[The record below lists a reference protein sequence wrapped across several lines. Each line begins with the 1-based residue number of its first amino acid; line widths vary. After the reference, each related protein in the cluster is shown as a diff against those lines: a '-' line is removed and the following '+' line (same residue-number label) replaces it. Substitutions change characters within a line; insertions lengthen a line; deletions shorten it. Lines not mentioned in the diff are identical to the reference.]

1 MTAIASTWT
10 DANQRFLT
18 AHLARVRGYVEHRTD
33 DTRMPAWDDALAPPA
48 LVQVQTAFGLSDFE
62 RDVLLLCAGLDLDT
76 LLADTCRPTPDAAPR
91 VTFGL
96 ALAVLP
102 GAYWS
107 ALSPGAPLRYWRFV
121 QVESSASVANA
132 ALHIDERMLHF
143 LAGVQHVDEH
153 LEGFVAPVATG
164 GALSPSHE
172 NVAGAIVRAWQQAEG
187 AEALPVVALAG
198 ADHAA
203 KPSIAARVCQQFGM
217 RLFRLEADAL
227 PAPPDAADVLRR
239 LWTREAV
246 LSRAALFVEADDVDD
261 PVLLRRLGRFVDG
274 VGSPV
279 FVARSQA
286 QASGFRPTLTFTAD
300 RPPRPE
306 QKTTW
311 ETLLGETGRRLNGHL
326 DTLTAQFSLEVPA
339 IKAAVLQVRTAA
351 DEGRDV
357 ADALWEACRVQSRH
371 SLSGLAN
378 RIEPK
383 ASWDDLVLPELQ
395 HHLLRDLVVHVRQQ
409 VTVYETWGFAR
420 SSSRGLGVAALFAG
434 PSGTGKTL
442 AAEVVAHALRL
453 DLLHVDL
460 SRVVSKY
467 IGETEKNLGRVFDEA
482 ERGGA
487 VLLFDEADALFGKR
501 SEVKDS
507 HDRYANLE
515 VSYLLQRI
523 EAFRGLAIL
532 TTNLKKA
539 LDDAFQRRLRFVI
552 PFPYPDAAARA
563 DLWRKTI
570 PAEAPTEN
578 LDIEKLARLNA
589 SGGTIRTIALHAAFL
604 AADAGT
610 PLDDAAPARRH
621 APRLRQARTAP
632 HRRRNPGVGSAG

>member
-1 MTAIASTWT
+1 MTGTVSNWT
-10 DANQRFLT
+10 DANQRFLA
-18 AHLARVRGYVEHRTD
+18 AHLARVRGYVEHRAGET
-33 DTRMPAWDDALAPPA
+33 TMPEWDDALAPPA
-48 LVQVQTAFGLSDFE
+48 LVQVQTAFRLSDFE
-62 RDVLLLCAGLDLDT
+62 RDVVLLCAGLDLDT
-76 LLADTCRPTPDAAPR
+76 LLADACRAAPDAAPR
-91 VTFGL
+91 VTFGM

-102 GAYWS
+102 GAHWS

-121 QVESSASVANA
+121 HIETSASVANA
-132 ALHIDERMLHF
+132 ALRIDERTLHF
-143 LAGVQHVDEH
+143 LAGVQHLDEQ
-153 LEGFVAPVATG
+153 LEGFVAPVATS
-164 GALSPSHE
+164 GALSASHAQ
-172 NVAGAIVRAWQQAEG
+172 VSDAIARAWQQAEG
-187 AEALPVVALAG
+187 TGVLPAVTLAG
-198 ADHAA
+198 ADRAA
-203 KPSIAARVCQQFGM
+203 KPAIAARVCENLGM
-217 RLFRLEADAL
+217 RLFRLDADAL
-227 PAPPDAADVLRR
+227 PAAPDAFDVLHR

-246 LSRAALFVEADDVDD
+246 LSRAALLVEAEDVDD
-261 PVLLRRLGRFVDG
+261 PTVLRRITRFVDT

-279 FVARSQA
+279 CVARSQA
-286 QASGFRPTLTFTAD
+286 QASGYRPTLTFTAD

-306 QKTTW
+306 QKRTW
-311 ETLLGETGRRLNGHL
+311 ESLLGETGARLNGHL
-326 DTLTAQFSLEVPA
+326 DKVTAQFSLGLPA
-339 IKAAVLQVRTAA
+339 IQAATLQVQAAA
-351 DEGRDV
+351 DHGRDLP
-357 ADALWEACRVQSRH
+357 DALWEACRAQSRH
-371 SLSGLAN
+371 NLSGLAQ

-383 ASWDDLVLPELQ
+383 ATWDSLVLPDLQ
-395 HHLLRDLVVHVRQQ
+395 SQLLRDLVVHVQQ
-409 VTVYETWGFAR
+409 QITVYETWGFAR
-420 SSSRGLGVAALFAG
+420 TSSRGLGIAALFAG

-442 AAEVVAHALRL
+442 AAEVVAHSLRL

-507 HDRYANLE
+507 LDRYANLE

-539 LDDAFQRRLRFVI
+539 LDDAFQRRLRFVV
-552 PFPYPDAAARA
+552 PFPYPDANARA

-578 LDIEKLARLNA
+578 LDTEKLARLNA

-610 PLDDAAPARRH
+610 PLTMPHLLAATRRVY
-621 APRLRQARTAP
+621 AKLEQPLTEGEIRGWA
-632 HRRRNPGVGSAG
+632 